1 MLNKVL
7 KICKNDNMLLK
18 AGTRNKRT
26 GNQVA
31 VYYTFSYRN
40 FKRTGNQVAVSYT
53 FSYRTFKT

>member
-1 MLNKVL
+1 
-7 KICKNDNMLLK
+7 MLLK

-31 VYYTFSYRN
+31 VSY
-40 FKRTGNQVAVSYT
+40 A